1 MTGHSQRILDDLKA
15 RQQAGEY
22 MACPRCGMDVM
33 KTPVHTNALSRAA
46 DIYICDACGSTEAM
60 LAYMHQSSPLSGW
73 AAFRPKRLSCDLQA
87 RPAGEALPEIVGR
100 QMAAL
105 TRIYRL
111 CRDDPDNAEWYRL
124 EAFESCPGLTELWP
138 QPFQANYRAG
148 DGTVVVR
155 LKTDEAGNIQMAAN
169 IIDK

>member
-1 MTGHSQRILDDLKA
+1 
-15 RQQAGEY
+15 
-22 MACPRCGMDVM
+22 
-33 KTPVHTNALSRAA
+33 
-46 DIYICDACGSTEAM
+46 M

-124 EAFESCPGLTELWP
+124 EAFESCPGLIELWP
-138 QPFQANYRAG
+138 QPFQAKYQAA
-148 DGTVVVR
+148 DGAVLIR
-155 LKTDEAGNIQMAAN
+155 FRNGPDGGIQMAADVT
-169 IIDK
+169 DK

>member
-1 MTGHSQRILDDLKA
+1 MTERYEKALADLKA
-15 RQQAGEY
+15 RQLAGEH
-22 MACPRCGMDVM
+22 MPCPRCGLDAM
-33 KTPVHTNALSRAA
+33 KTPAHTNAMSRAA
-46 DIYICDACGSTEAM
+46 DIYICDACGTNEA
-60 LAYMHQSSPLSGW
+60 LQAYMKQDYPLSCW
-73 AAFRPKRLSCDLQA
+73 AAFHPARPSSNFYT

-100 QMAAL
+100 QMAEL

-111 CRDDPDNAEWYRL
+111 CRDDSGNAEWYRL

-148 DGTVVVR
+148 DGTVVIR

>member
-1 MTGHSQRILDDLKA
+1 MTGRSQRILDDLKA
-15 RQQAGEY
+15 RQRAGEY
-22 MACPRCGMDVM
+22 MVCPRCGMDVM

-46 DIYICDACGSTEAM
+46 DVYICDACGSTEAM
-60 LAYMHQSSPLSGW
+60 LAYMKQPSPLSRLGGLPSQTP
-73 AAFRPKRLSCDLQA
+73 ARRPPA

-100 QMAAL
+100 QMAEL

>member
-1 MTGHSQRILDDLKA
+1 MTERAIQRLEDLKA
-15 RQQAGEY
+15 RQRVGEH

-46 DIYICDACGSTEAM
+46 DVYICDACGSTEAI

-73 AAFRPKRLSCDLQA
+73 AAFRPKRLPCDLHA
-87 RPAGEALPEIVGR
+87 RPASEALPEIVGR
-100 QMAAL
+100 QMAEL
-105 TRIYRL
+105 TRIYKL

>member
-1 MTGHSQRILDDLKA
+1 MTEHMERRRLDLIA

-46 DIYICDACGSTEAM
+46 DVYICDACGSTEAM

-124 EAFESCPGLTELWP
+124 EAFESCPGLTELWT
-138 QPFQANYRAG
+138 QPFYAKYQAA
-148 DGTVVVR
+148 DGAVI
-155 LKTDEAGNIQMAAN
+155 LMFKTDADGRVQIAECV
-169 IIDK
+169 IDK

>member
-1 MTGHSQRILDDLKA
+1 MTERSQRILDDLKA
-15 RQQAGEY
+15 RQRAGER

-73 AAFRPKRLSCDLQA
+73 AAFRPKRLPCGLQA

-100 QMAAL
+100 QMAEL
-105 TRIYRL
+105 TRIYKL

-169 IIDK
+169 IIGK

>member
-1 MTGHSQRILDDLKA
+1 
-15 RQQAGEY
+15 
-22 MACPRCGMDVM
+22 MA
-33 KTPVHTNALSRAA
+33 
-46 DIYICDACGSTEAM
+46 E
-60 LAYMHQSSPLSGW
+60 
-73 AAFRPKRLSCDLQA
+73 
-87 RPAGEALPEIVGR
+87 
-100 QMAAL
+100 L

-124 EAFESCPGLTELWP
+124 EAFESCPGLTELWL